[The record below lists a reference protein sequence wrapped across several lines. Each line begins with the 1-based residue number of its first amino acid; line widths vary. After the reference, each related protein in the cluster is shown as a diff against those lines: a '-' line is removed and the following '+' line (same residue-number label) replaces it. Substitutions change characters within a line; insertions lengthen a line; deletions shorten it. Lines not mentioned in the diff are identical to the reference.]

1 MTGFIV
7 SDPIKYSRILF
18 GMIQSEPVQVQVQVK
33 VQVYLKT
40 FRLQ

>member
-7 SDPIKYSRILF
+7 SDPFKYSRILF
-18 GMIQSEPVQVQVQVK
+18 GVIQSEPVQVQVK
-33 VQVYLKT
+33 VQVYLKM